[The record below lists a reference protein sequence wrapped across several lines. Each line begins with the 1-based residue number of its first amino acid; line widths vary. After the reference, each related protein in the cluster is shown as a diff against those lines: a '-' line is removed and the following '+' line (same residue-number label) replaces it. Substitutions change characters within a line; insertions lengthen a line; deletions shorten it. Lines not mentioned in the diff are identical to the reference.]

1 MHHVKALNAINGTT
15 KAPLLFYEICV
26 GYITSVGFKLN
37 PYVQCVANKLI
48 NCKQV
53 TAVWHVG
60 DLKVIH
66 KSKKDCHQNGKM
78 GSGKMKISIGKI
90 HEFLVMTFD
99 FSKALEV
106 KINMIPYI
114 EEIVK
119 DFTNH
124 DDTINTSATPE
135 SDHLL
140 IT

>member
-1 MHHVKALNAINGTT
+1 
-15 KAPLLFYEICV
+15 
-26 GYITSVGFKLN
+26 
-37 PYVQCVANKLI
+37 
-48 NCKQV
+48 
-53 TAVWHVG
+53 
-60 DLKVIH
+60 
-66 KSKKDCHQNGKM
+66 M